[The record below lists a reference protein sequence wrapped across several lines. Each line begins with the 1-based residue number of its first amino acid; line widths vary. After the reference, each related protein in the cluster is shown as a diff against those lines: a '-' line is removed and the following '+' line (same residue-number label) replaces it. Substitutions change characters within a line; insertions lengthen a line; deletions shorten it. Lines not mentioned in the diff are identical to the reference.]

1 MRLGNYEVIRQEGG
15 FHSVRDTRS
24 GEVMHSVNDPSVESR
39 ALYIDQIDLE
49 SALADSDQQPFVI
62 WDVGLGAGTNAM
74 SAITESEAIR
84 ARNPHARRTLRIIS
98 FENDLDSF
106 RLAMKNQSLFPHMRH
121 GAPEHFLNDG
131 QWNSSDGLIR
141 WDLLEGDFTSLLE
154 HADIPDCI
162 FYDMYSAAANE
173 RLWSTEVFT
182 RVFNRCPTKKTRLIT
197 YSSSTQIRSALL
209 AAGFFVGYGA
219 GSGPRADTTIAFNS
233 REAIDPRIT
242 LLGDEWLSRWN
253 RSSARTAKSI
263 SDTERADIENR
274 VRSHPQFYSR

>member
-15 FHSVRDTRS
+15 FHSVRDMRS

-39 ALYIDQIDLE
+39 ALYIDQIDLD
-49 SALADSDQQPFVI
+49 SALTDSGQNPLVI

-74 SAITESEAIR
+74 TLIAECESIHN
-84 ARNPHARRTLRIIS
+84 RNPRANRILHIIS

-106 RLAMKNQSLFPHMRH
+106 RLAMGNPALFPYIRH
-121 GAPEHFLNDG
+121 EAPDHILHDG
-131 QWNSSDGLIR
+131 HWYSSDGMIR
-141 WDLLEGDFTSLLE
+141 WNLLEGDFSSLLE
-154 HADIPDCI
+154 RAEVPDCI

-173 RLWSTEVFT
+173 RLWSAEVFT
-182 RVFNRCPTKKTRLIT
+182 RVFNRCASKQTRLIT

-233 REAIDPRIT
+233 REAIDSHMT
-242 LLGDEWLSRWN
+242 LLGDEWLLRWN
-253 RSSARTAKSI
+253 RSSARTSKNI
-263 SDTERADIENR
+263 SDTERAGIENR
-274 VRSHPQFYSR
+274 VRNHTQFRRS

>member
-15 FHSVRDTRS
+15 FHSVRDMRS

-49 SALADSDQQPFVI
+49 SALADTDLNPFVI

-74 SAITESEAIR
+74 TAVAESEAVRVRNSR
-84 ARNPHARRTLRIIS
+84 ACRPLHLIS

-106 RLAMKNQSLFPHMRH
+106 RLAMTNPSLFPFMRH
-121 GAPEHFLNDG
+121 EAPEHCLADG
-131 QWNSSDGLIR
+131 HWHSSDGMLR
-141 WDLLEGDFTSLLE
+141 WTLLEGDFISLLDLAE
-154 HADIPDCI
+154 VPDCI

-173 RLWSTEVFT
+173 WLWSADVFT
-182 RVFNRCPTKKTRLIT
+182 RIFHRCASKDTRLIT

-219 GSGPRADTTIAFNS
+219 GSGPRTDTTIAFNS
-233 REAIDPRIT
+233 RKAIDSRIT

-263 SDTERADIENR
+263 SDTERADIESR
-274 VRSHPQFYSR
+274 VRNHPQFRR

>member
-39 ALYIDQIDLE
+39 ALYIDQIDLV
-49 SALADSDQQPFVI
+49 SALENSDASPLVI

-74 SAITESEAIR
+74 SAIAECESVR
-84 ARNPHARRTLRIIS
+84 ARNPLARKSLHIVS

-106 RLAMKNQSLFPHMRH
+106 RLALRNPSLFPHMRH
-121 GAPEHFLNDG
+121 DAPEHFLADG

-141 WDLLEGDFTSLLE
+141 WTLMEGDFITHIE
-154 HADIPDCI
+154 HADVPDCI

-173 RLWSTEVFT
+173 WLWSANTFT
-182 RVFNRCPTKKTRLIT
+182 RVFHRCESKKTSLIT

-209 AAGFFVGYGA
+209 AAGFYTGYGA
-219 GSGPRADTTIAFNS
+219 RSGPRTDTTIAFNS
-233 REAIDPRIT
+233 REAVDTRIK

-253 RSSARTAKSI
+253 RSTARTPKNI

-274 VRSHPQFYSR
+274 VRNHPQFRQN